1 MRAGPAAPPVLTSP
15 PPRSWRPSLPAEPAP
30 DDLVAVSPLELAGP
44 GTAPFDLLHHLT
56 SEYQWHI
63 AADGENPQLESP
75 CRRLRVQHGTFLS
88 GNVLLDDNWML
99 TARETPDSE
108 WLWWACFSPQTP
120 HELTYSFVLETAQRL
135 GTEPGSV
142 LTRRAEADDAADL
155 LAAAGWL
162 EREHPLPG
170 ARMTTPTGNTGAAH
184 TFELPERDL
193 SFSMLNTSSAL
204 KWSISMSPRTP
215 EVLLRFAAT
224 ALVEDSAV
232 RRRSEIP
239 AHHAERVSTA
249 PAHSALP
256 SRWTGPLPGL
266 GGDQALTPAGPDGAA
281 AGQPSPSAELVAIT
295 PRHYAGPSANA
306 VERLRH
312 RLEAEGWVRGDGVL
326 ASACGRLGVAW
337 PTESDKP
344 RGWGRERTYEPW
356 RVWGSQRRGAG
367 VAWRVTGWRLVPH
380 EVIDGLL
387 NEAAV
392 MLEEADRAA
401 RAPFEAGVLGLG
413 FLPLAAAGWSSEVT
427 PKGSAAF
434 QSPDGLL
441 SARCGPPDALYEL
454 RGRPAARISC
464 GRALGFWEIEISAN
478 TPSRLA
484 AALCRDVA
492 DPSPLIRNTDHLRL
506 DATDREVAVV
516 IPVTAQSLTASTG
529 RRAAAVAR
537 SLPDRT
543 AAGTTVPAGR
553 PGDVPRRPSPPQR

>member
-1 MRAGPAAPPVLTSP
+1 M
-15 PPRSWRPSLPAEPAP
+15 
-30 DDLVAVSPLELAGP
+30 ELAGP

-56 SEYQWHI
+56 SEYEWRI

-75 CRRLRVQHGTFLS
+75 CGRLRLQHGTFLS
-88 GNVLLDDNWML
+88 GNLLLDDNWML
-99 TARETPDSE
+99 TAREAPGSE

-120 HELTYSFVLETAQRL
+120 HELTYGVVLETARRL
-135 GTEPGSV
+135 DTEPSSV

-155 LAAAGWL
+155 LTAAGWQ

-170 ARMTTPTGNTGAAH
+170 ARMITPTGNTGAAH
-184 TFELPERDL
+184 TLELPERAL
-193 SFSMLNTSSAL
+193 SFNMLDTSSELA
-204 KWSISMSPRTP
+204 WSISMSPRTP
-215 EVLLRFAAT
+215 EALLRVTAT

-256 SRWTGPLPGL
+256 PRWTGPLPGL
-266 GGDQALTPAGPDGAA
+266 GGDQALASAGPDGAA
-281 AGQPSPSAELVAIT
+281 VGQPSPAAALVAVS

-312 RLEAEGWVRGDGVL
+312 RLDAEGWVRGDGIL
-326 ASACGRLGVAW
+326 TSACGRLGIAW
-337 PTESDKP
+337 PTESTKP
-344 RGWGRERTYEPW
+344 RGWAVERSHEPW
-356 RVWGSQRRGAG
+356 RIWGSQRRSAG
-367 VAWRVTGWRLVPH
+367 VAWRVTGWRLVPQ

-387 NEAAV
+387 DEAAL
-392 MLEEADRAA
+392 MLEEADTAG

-427 PKGSAAF
+427 SKGSASF
-434 QSPDGLL
+434 ESPDGFL

-464 GRALGFWEIEISAN
+464 RRALGFWEVEISAN

-484 AALCRDVA
+484 DALCRTVA
-492 DPSPLIRNTDHLRL
+492 DPSPLIRNSDHLRL
-506 DATDREVAVV
+506 DATDREVVV
-516 IPVTAQSLTASTG
+516 VTPVTAQSLTAST
-529 RRAAAVAR
+529 RRVAAVTR
-537 SLPDRT
+537 SLPVLA
-543 AAGTTVPAGR
+543 AAGTAESAAR
-553 PGDVPRRPSPPQR
+553 PGSGPRPPSPPRR